1 MSVSLVKR
9 PKPQGTLWVC
19 VDCLM
24 MAANDE
30 APTDPQEGQP
40 EPWAIENAT
49 DVTMGLIG
57 TEHECTEKGTEWAH
71 GVADDCDC
79 ETREFSWS
87 PCDACGST
95 LGGSRHAFTWW
106 A

>member
-30 APTDPQEGQP
+30 APVDPDPTQP

-49 DVTMGLIG
+49 DVTMGLLLS
-57 TEHECTEKGTEWAH
+57 EHYSNDCDEEAE
-71 GVADDCDC
+71 CDC
-79 ETREFSWS
+79 ETRDFSWS
-87 PCDACGST
+87 PCDGCGST

>member
-24 MAANDE
+24 AEANGE

-40 EPWAIENAT
+40 EPWAIESAT
-49 DVTMGLIG
+49 DVTMGL
-57 TEHECTEKGTEWAH
+57 TEDEHSCDYAGGAWERGE
-71 GVADDCDC
+71 CDC
-79 ETREFSWS
+79 EEREFSWS
-87 PCDACGST
+87 SCDACGSS
-95 LGGSRHAFTWW
+95 LGGSRHAYTWW